1 MSDSDA
7 WVSAVISCSFEHS
20 VGGIGLWVPKTISN
34 HFSLFAEKK
43 TLQLQGNC
51 PLRRRN
57 ESQINSQVLNFRA
70 VTIYHFQR
78 IVPVG

>member
-7 WVSAVISCSFEHS
+7 WVSAVVSCSFEHS

-34 HFSLFAEKK
+34 HFSLFAEQK

-51 PLRRRN
+51 PPPQEEREPDKLT
-57 ESQINSQVLNFRA
+57 VFK
-70 VTIYHFQR
+70 F
-78 IVPVG
+78 